1 MFAEVGSRTV
11 EVEEWLR
18 RLGEFG
24 ERQRELSH
32 SLQRCEDKLA
42 AHDAVGATDAASL
55 ARLRATAEEAAG
67 LARNAASHVDN
78 AQSLDRAAPCRSCLG
93 EEAQTLAERLA
104 ELQARLDDRCSV
116 LLRAQQATSQ
126 FGDRL
131 KATSSDLSALD
142 AELDAMKPP
151 ARDLNT
157 LNKQIDQIH
166 TFMNKVCV

>member
-1 MFAEVGSRTV
+1 M
-11 EVEEWLR
+11 
-18 RLGEFG
+18 
-24 ERQRELSH
+24 
-32 SLQRCEDKLA
+32 
-42 AHDAVGATDAASL
+42 
-55 ARLRATAEEAAG
+55 RATAEEAAG

-78 AQSLDRAAPCRSCLG
+78 AQSLDHAAPCRSCLG
-93 EEAQTLAERLA
+93 EEARTLAERLA

-166 TFMNKVCV
+166 TFMNKVCIK